1 MSNRLVVSTRKG
13 FFILNNSGGK
23 WAVERT
29 SFLGQNVVLSMYDP
43 RDNSILV
50 ALHHGHFGEKLHR
63 STDGGATWTEQ
74 PSPVYPQGET
84 ISVGDGKPP
93 APASLKQIWALEPGS
108 KAQKGRIWAGTAP
121 GGLFR
126 SDDNGQTWELVRGLW
141 DREER
146 KQWFGGGTEFVALH
160 SICIDPR
167 DDKVIRVAISCG
179 GVQQSN
185 DDGATWAAAAKGMR
199 ADFMPPELQYNE
211 NIQDPHHMVQS
222 PSSPDIL
229 WVQHHNGVFKSEDG
243 SKNWSELKD
252 IKPSVFGFGVAVHPK
267 DGNTAWFVPGVKDET
282 RIPVDGKLVV
292 TRTRDGGKTF
302 DVLRK
307 GLPQEHCY
315 DLIFRHALDVDGTGD
330 RVAMGSTTG
339 GLWISEDQGDSW
351 KTFSTSLPPIHA
363 VEFA

>member
-1 MSNRLVVSTRKG
+1 MSNRLFVSTRKG
-13 FFILNNSGGK
+13 FFILGSANGK
-23 WAVERT
+23 WAIERT
-29 SFLGQNVVLSMYDP
+29 VFLGQNVVLSMHDP
-43 RDNSILV
+43 RDDSLLV
-50 ALHHGHFGEKLHR
+50 ALHNLHFGEKLHR
-63 STDGGATWTEQ
+63 STDGGANWTEI
-74 PSPVYPQGET
+74 PAPVYPQGET

-93 APASLKQIWALEPGS
+93 APASLKQIWALEAGS
-108 KAQKGRIWAGTAP
+108 KAQPGRIWAGTAP

-126 SDDNGQTWELVRGLW
+126 SNDHGQSWELMRGLW

-146 KQWFGGGTEFVALH
+146 KQWFGGGTEFVAIH

-167 DDKVIRVAISCG
+167 NDKVIRIAISCG

-199 ADFMPPELQYNE
+199 AEFMPPELQYNE

-243 SKNWSELKD
+243 SKTWNEIKD
-252 IKPSVFGFGVAVHPK
+252 IKPSVFGFGVTVHPK
-267 DGNTAWFVPGVKDET
+267 DGNTAWFVPAVKDET

-302 DVLRK
+302 DILRK

-315 DLIFRHALDVDGTGD
+315 DLVFRHALDVDATGN
-330 RVAMGSTTG
+330 RLAMGSTTG

-351 KTFSTSLPPIHA
+351 QTFSTHLPPIHA
-363 VEFA
+363 VRFA